1 MLRRVV
7 CALLMVSTS
16 MQPIL
21 AAAQVRT
28 EYRIPLSHVKN
39 KPPTTK
45 PNDGGTTGPG
55 TGTGNGD
62 VEVDEGS
69 EGPMLEFSPE
79 KLSFDLTRE
88 RGGTQSSLL
97 LNTGTEAARVTGF
110 VSNSYFTVSH
120 DCPAMLPA
128 GDGCLVT
135 ASRTANT
142 VPGAE
147 YKMTVLVPGAPS
159 ATLGLYAHDTPPTGA
174 VLEVSSQMID
184 MGELDPGE
192 AKSGSTVLT
201 NIGTGPANLR
211 GIVSS
216 DKFTVTSDCPENL
229 LPSASCTIAAT
240 FASFVPGTH
249 KHGLMLTV
257 SAMDEGL
264 PITFFSRIVSNPAIQ
279 AALAFGD
286 DELKFGTLQPGAS
299 ETKQI
304 VLYNVGTAPAVLK
317 PLKSAP
323 NFKVQSDCPASL
335 PVRGQCNVSVTF
347 TAGAAGSPSGYVLT
361 AQAQDEVSAE
371 VLVMGQAANDP
382 NNPTNSSALV
392 VTPSTLEFG
401 DVMVGQSRSLT
412 AKAVNTGDVPLKV
425 TGSSIEYAKDAS
437 FSHTTDCVATLAPGA
452 SCEVTVKFEPSIP
465 KERGAVVMFSAS
477 DNSKA
482 SVGLTGTGRQAILE
496 ASPTQLGLG
505 VVASK
510 TAIAPRTIFIGN
522 PGNIALTGLTVVNN
536 DPRLTIDYGD
546 CTATILPKAGCAIVA
561 RFLPTSDGPYSSGF
575 TLTSQNGGNL
585 PITITGGVAKV
596 ELSPSP
602 VVFPQTLVGQTAP
615 DQYVTVT
622 NRGEVALAIDGVSVA
637 DEMYRFGQ
645 SNNCGSPLA
654 PGGSC
659 TVTVRYAPYQ
669 TGEQGAVLAVAA
681 LGEVIATTSITGSGY
696 SPRLTLSNESL
707 TFPKT
712 NVGATSPVLSVIV
725 LNETDIEVAI
735 KGISLA
741 DNPEE
746 FGQTNNCKAPLAPG
760 GSCTISAQMK
770 PRTTDPAYGAIALD
784 TTLGTYLI
792 RLSGEGSKP
801 EIVIETPPPGP
812 DDPPPPP
819 PPPGPT
825 DPSRFAIAFRDTEM
839 GQTSAIRSVKFRNS
853 GDGPLVVQGIS
864 LLSGKDD
871 FNQNNDCAA
880 PIAPGGY
887 CTVSIVFKPSQTGPR
902 TGVIGLAS
910 ESGTFYFD
918 LSGKGLG
925 ASALLVADSTSSFGN
940 IGAGQS
946 AQRSFTFH
954 NVGSTAAQGV
964 MAQLDDANFSFIA
977 NTCGTPSAPTIVAA
991 GNRCA
996 MTVKF
1001 NPQVLGAYTSKLQ
1014 VSSTAENGVQVLS
1027 LSGSAV
1033 KQEAVLVAD
1042 TSADFGEVSSGTS
1055 VSLTFSYFN
1064 QGGIPVT
1071 GIRTDLSGP
1080 GMTLTRNTCGTAS
1093 QPGTLS
1099 VDTKCSLTVQYS
1111 PAQMGAVKGLLSV
1124 YSDVPQSP
1132 ATLELTGSGKYST
1145 NGYALQFEGAEGS
1158 KTISD
1163 TGTGSAWYSY
1173 NGASITMANSR
1184 NGSGSLSFNGV
1195 NQAAYGPVINFVGDF
1210 SASAWVRPTAH
1221 GSFTSLLGQ
1230 WRQGHM
1236 LGGWILGTDS
1246 AGRLSL
1252 SWAPYSE
1259 NYALLSTTEALPL
1272 NTWSHI
1278 AVSRSG
1284 NMFRI
1289 YLNGVVVASGTSSG
1303 DRNGLNV
1310 PFTLGSYYN
1319 FSGELAAANYFKGQ
1333 MDDVRVTIGS
1343 GSPHLPSN

>member
-16 MQPIL
+16 LQPIV
-21 AAAQVRT
+21 AAAADVRT
-28 EYRIPLSHVKN
+28 EYRIPLSHDKN

-45 PNDGGTTGPG
+45 PGGSGP
-55 TGTGNGD
+55 TKPGTGNGG
-62 VEVDEGS
+62 VEVGEGS
-69 EGPMLEFSPE
+69 EGPSLEFTPE
-79 KLSFDLTRE
+79 KLTFDLTRE
-88 RGGTQSSLL
+88 RDGTHSSLL
-97 LNTGTEAARVTGF
+97 LNKGTEAARVTGF
-110 VSNSYFTVSH
+110 VSNSFFSISH

-128 GDGCLVT
+128 GEACLVT

-142 VPGAE
+142 TPGAE
-147 YKMTVLVPGAPS
+147 YTMTVLVPGAPS
-159 ATLGLYAHDTPPTGA
+159 ASLQLQAHDTPPTGA
-174 VLEVSSQMID
+174 VLELSSQMVD
-184 MGELDPGE
+184 LGELDPGE

-201 NIGTGPANLR
+201 NIGTGAANLR

-216 DKFTVTSDCPENL
+216 DKFTVTTDCPENL
-229 LPSASCTIAAT
+229 PPLASCTIAAT

-249 KHGLMLTV
+249 KHALMLTV

-264 PITFFSRIVSNPAIQ
+264 PVTFFSRIVSNPAIQ
-279 AALAFGD
+279 AALAFSE
-286 DELKFGTLQPGAS
+286 DELKFSTLQPGAS

-304 VLYNVGTAPAVLK
+304 VLHNIGTAPAVLK
-317 PLKSAP
+317 PFKSNAD
-323 NFKVQSDCPASL
+323 FKVQSDCPPSL
-335 PVRGQCNVSVTF
+335 PVRGQCTVSVTF
-347 TAGAAGSPSGYVLT
+347 TAGAAGSSTGYMLT
-361 AQAQDEVSAE
+361 ALAQDEVSAE
-371 VLVMGQAANDP
+371 SLMMGAAARDAD
-382 NNPTNSSALV
+382 NPTSSSAIVL
-392 VTPSTLEFG
+392 TPATLEFG
-401 DVMVGQSRSLT
+401 DVLVGQSRSLS
-412 AKAVNTGDVPLKV
+412 AKAVNTGAVPLKV
-425 TGSSIEYAKDAS
+425 TGSSIEYATDAS
-437 FSHTTDCVATLAPGA
+437 FSHTTDCVDTLAPGA
-452 SCEVTVKFEPSIP
+452 SCNVTVKFEPSIP
-465 KERGAVVMFSAS
+465 KERGAAVLISAS
-477 DNSKA
+477 DNSTA
-482 SVGLTGTGRQAILE
+482 GVGLTGTGRQAVLD
-496 ASPTQLGLG
+496 ANPTELNLG

-510 TAIAPRTIFIGN
+510 TAVPPKTISIGN
-522 PGNIALTGLTVVNN
+522 PGNISLTGLAVVKN
-536 DPRLTIDYGD
+536 DPRLTIDYGT
-546 CTATILPKAGCAIVA
+546 CTSTILPKAGCAIVVK
-561 RFLPTSDGPYSSGF
+561 FLPTNDGPYSTSF
-575 TLTSQNGGNL
+575 TLTSQNGGSL
-585 PITITGGVAKV
+585 PVTISGGVAKV
-596 ELSPSP
+596 ELSPSS
-602 VVFPQTLVGQTAP
+602 VVFPRTQVGQLAP

-622 NRGEVALAIDGVSVA
+622 NRGEVPLTLAGVSVE
-637 DEMYRFGQ
+637 DEQYRFGQ
-645 SNNCGSPLA
+645 ANDCGSPLA
-654 PGGSC
+654 PGGYC

-669 TGEQGAVLAVAA
+669 DGEHGAVLAVAA
-681 LGEVIATTSITGSGY
+681 MGEVIAMTSVTGTAH

-707 TFPKT
+707 VFPKT
-712 NVGATSPVLSVIV
+712 NVGATSPVMSVV
-725 LNETDIEVAI
+725 VMNKTDLDVSI

-741 DNPEE
+741 DNPQE
-746 FGQTNNCKAPLAPG
+746 FGQTNNCEAPLAPG
-760 GSCTISAQMK
+760 GSCTISAHMK

-819 PPPGPT
+819 PTGPS

-839 GQTSAIRSVKFRNS
+839 GQTSAVRSVKFRNS

-864 LLSGKDD
+864 LLAGRDD
-871 FNQNNDCAA
+871 FNYNNDCGT

-887 CTVSIVFKPSQTGPR
+887 CTVSIVFKPSQTGAR
-902 TGVIGLAS
+902 TGVIALAS

-918 LSGKGLG
+918 LTGKGLG
-925 ASALLVADSTSSFGN
+925 ASALLVADSSKTFGN

-954 NVGSTAAQGV
+954 NVGTTAAQGV

-1001 NPQVLGAYTSKLQ
+1001 NPQVLGAYAANLQ
-1014 VSSTAENGVQVLS
+1014 VSSTAENGMQAMT

-1042 TSADFGEVSSGTS
+1042 TSADFGEVSGGTS

-1071 GIRTDLSGP
+1071 GIRADLSGP
-1080 GMTLTRNTCGTAS
+1080 GMTLTRNTCGTAG
-1093 QPGTLS
+1093 QPGTLP

-1132 ATLELTGSGKYST
+1132 SSLELTGTGKYST
-1145 NGYALQFEGAEGS
+1145 NGYVLQFNGAEGS

-1173 NGASITMANSR
+1173 NGASITGANTR
-1184 NGSGSLSFNGV
+1184 DGSGSLSFNGV

-1259 NYALLSTTEALPL
+1259 NYALLSTSQALPL
-1272 NTWSHI
+1272 NTWSHV

-1284 NMFRI
+1284 DTFRI
-1289 YLNGVVVASGTSSG
+1289 YLNGVVVASGTSGG